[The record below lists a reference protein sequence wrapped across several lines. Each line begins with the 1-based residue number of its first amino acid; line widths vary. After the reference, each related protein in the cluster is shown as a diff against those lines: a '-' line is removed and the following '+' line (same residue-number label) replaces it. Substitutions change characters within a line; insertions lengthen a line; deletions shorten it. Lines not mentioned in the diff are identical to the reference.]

1 MSSITFVDY
10 QTIIPASWLNDVNNM
25 VYNGVVPATTLSPT
39 NLAVSTNASIANITN
54 NVVFTSTGAITL
66 PSGTTGQEP
75 GTPSAGMLRFNTTTT
90 QFEGYNGSAWA
101 SVGGAAISNNTSTST
116 PQYPL
121 FASATSGTALTIYT
135 SNAKFLYKPSTGE
148 LQASEITANNGLIL
162 NSTTVS
168 TSYTIASGYN
178 AMSVGLVT
186 VANGQTVT
194 VSNGQRWVVM

>member
-121 FASATSGTALTIYT
+121 FAAATSGNATTIYT
-135 SNAKFLYKPSTGE
+135 SSTQYEFTPSTGL
-148 LQASEITANNGLIL
+148 LQAPNVASTNGIII
-162 NSTTVS
+162 NGTTISTNVTL
-168 TSYTIASGYN
+168 ASGQN
-178 AMSVGLVT
+178 GFSVGAVT
-186 VANGQTVT
+186 QNSGVVVT
-194 VSNGQRWVVM
+194 LSSGSRWVII